1 MTQLSAGQRF
11 RQALAEEQPL
21 QVIGAINANHALLA
35 KRAGFRAI
43 YLSGGGV
50 AAGSLGLPDLGI
62 NTLDDVLTD
71 VRRITDVCDLPL
83 LVDIDTG
90 FGPSAFNIER
100 TIKNLIKAGAAAA
113 HIEDQV
119 GAKRCGHRPGKEIVS
134 CEEMVDRV
142 KAAADAKTDPDF
154 FLIARTDAIQAEGV
168 DAAIE
173 RCQAY
178 VEAGADGI
186 FAEAAY
192 DLPTYKRFVEA
203 LNVPVLA
210 NITEFGATPLFTRD
224 ELASV
229 GVAIQLYPLSAFRA
243 ANKAAESVYTS
254 IRQNGHQKDV
264 IELMQTRAEL
274 YDRIGY
280 HAFEQ
285 KLDALF
291 AAGKSKNSEVVG
303 WAGRRFASAHRVS
316 TAGGLRRITAR
327 LPYAEHSRTKRVEE
341 ITMSATETTPG
352 FKPKKSVALSG
363 TAAGNTALCT
373 VGRTGN
379 DLHYRGYDVLDF
391 ANRCEFEEIAHLLV
405 HGKLPN
411 VAELAGY
418 KAKLKALRGLPA
430 GVKAAL
436 EQLPPSAHPMDV
448 MRTAVSVLGCL
459 APEKDDHNH
468 PGARDIADKL
478 MASLGS
484 ALLYW
489 YHYSHNGK
497 RIEVETDDDSIGGHF
512 LHLLHGEKP
521 RESWV
526 RAMHTS
532 LNLYAEHEFNASTFT
547 SRVIAGTGSDLFSCI
562 AGAIGALR
570 GPKHGGANE
579 VAFEVQKRYGSPDEA
594 EADIRERVGR
604 KEVVIGFGHP
614 VYTVSDPRNKIIKEV
629 ARELSVEQVN
639 TKMYDIAERLESV
652 MWEIKKMFPNLD
664 WFSAVSYHM
673 MGVPTAMFTP
683 LFVIARTAGWS
694 AHVIEQRIDGKIIRP
709 SANYTGPEDL
719 KFVPLKE
726 RK

>member
-35 KRAGFRAI
+35 QRAGFKAI

-62 NTLDDVLTD
+62 NTLEDVLID

-100 TIKNLIKAGAAAA
+100 TIKSLIKAGAAAA

-142 KAAADAKTDPDF
+142 KAAADARTDPDF

-173 RCQAY
+173 RCLRY

-192 DLPTYKRFVEA
+192 DLPTYQRFVEA
-203 LNVPVLA
+203 LKVPVLA

-254 IRQNGHQKDV
+254 IRQNGHQQDV

-291 AAGKSKNSEVVG
+291 AA
-303 WAGRRFASAHRVS
+303 
-316 TAGGLRRITAR
+316 
-327 LPYAEHSRTKRVEE
+327 
-341 ITMSATETTPG
+341 
-352 FKPKKSVALSG
+352 
-363 TAAGNTALCT
+363 
-373 VGRTGN
+373 
-379 DLHYRGYDVLDF
+379 
-391 ANRCEFEEIAHLLV
+391 
-405 HGKLPN
+405 
-411 VAELAGY
+411 
-418 KAKLKALRGLPA
+418 
-430 GVKAAL
+430 
-436 EQLPPSAHPMDV
+436 
-448 MRTAVSVLGCL
+448 
-459 APEKDDHNH
+459 
-468 PGARDIADKL
+468 
-478 MASLGS
+478 
-484 ALLYW
+484 
-489 YHYSHNGK
+489 
-497 RIEVETDDDSIGGHF
+497 
-512 LHLLHGEKP
+512 
-521 RESWV
+521 
-526 RAMHTS
+526 
-532 LNLYAEHEFNASTFT
+532 
-547 SRVIAGTGSDLFSCI
+547 
-562 AGAIGALR
+562 
-570 GPKHGGANE
+570 
-579 VAFEVQKRYGSPDEA
+579 
-594 EADIRERVGR
+594 
-604 KEVVIGFGHP
+604 
-614 VYTVSDPRNKIIKEV
+614 NK
-629 ARELSVEQVN
+629 
-639 TKMYDIAERLESV
+639 
-652 MWEIKKMFPNLD
+652 
-664 WFSAVSYHM
+664 
-673 MGVPTAMFTP
+673 
-683 LFVIARTAGWS
+683 
-694 AHVIEQRIDGKIIRP
+694 
-709 SANYTGPEDL
+709 
-719 KFVPLKE
+719 
-726 RK
+726 